1 MYGELTVPDFPDLP
15 DLADSIGPV
24 EAERALPDI
33 LAAVA
38 GANRILASNEPAP
51 ITAPQAETLAGY
63 TAGLVEKLRQ
73 WLQALYSRLRTIAL
87 ALGALSYSVTVGT
100 SISVTIGFGD

>member
-1 MYGELTVPDFPDLP
+1 MYSELTVPDFPDLP
-15 DLADSIGPV
+15 DLADAIGPA

-38 GANRILASNEPAP
+38 GANRVLTSKEPAA
-51 ITAPQAETLAGY
+51 INAPQEETLAGY

-73 WLQALYSRLRTIAL
+73 WLQALYARLRAIAL